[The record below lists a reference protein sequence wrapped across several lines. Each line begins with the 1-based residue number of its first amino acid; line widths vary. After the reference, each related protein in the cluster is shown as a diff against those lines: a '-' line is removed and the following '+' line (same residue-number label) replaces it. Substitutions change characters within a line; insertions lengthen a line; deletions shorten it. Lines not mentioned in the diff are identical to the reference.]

1 MQVTEDVFRVDGVS
15 GDNCYL
21 LTRPGELVLLDSG
34 LPGNAGRIVRFIR
47 GLGRD
52 PGELSWIVLTHSDPD
67 HSGSVVE
74 LKQRTGAKV
83 AIHAADAPSVVGGA
97 SLKEG
102 PGVRGVVFRALLGLL
117 RFRTFRPDLLLQEGD
132 TLAGLR
138 VFHTPG
144 HTRGSISLLAE
155 HGVLFS
161 GDAVVTLRDEPTFP
175 SHFWSLD
182 FDEGLRSMHK
192 LAGLDFDVLAPGHGP
207 PVVGDAAGKLRR
219 LLDKADRAA

>member
-21 LTRPGELVLLDSG
+21 LARPAQLLLIDSG
-34 LPGNAGRIVRFIR
+34 LPGNAGRIVRFVR

-74 LKQRTGAKV
+74 LKERTGAKV
-83 AIHAADAPSVVGGA
+83 AMHVADAPSVVGEA
-97 SLKEG
+97 PLKEG
-102 PGVRGVVFRALLGLL
+102 PGVRGLAFRALLGLL
-117 RFRTFRPDLLLQEGD
+117 RFRTFHPDVLLEEGD
-132 TLAGLR
+132 VLAGLR

-144 HTRGSISLLAE
+144 HTRGSISLLTE
-155 HGVLFS
+155 QGVLFS

-182 FDEGLRSMHK
+182 FDRALSSMRK
-192 LAGLDFDVLAPGHGP
+192 LASLEFDVLAPGHGP

-219 LLDKADRAA
+219 LLDKAG